1 MKKEILQGS
10 SKTMGIEDLSVR
22 EFLDQTASSAPVPG
36 GGSIAAVTAASAA
49 ALIEMVINLTID
61 KKGYEEVQG
70 RMISMKSQLPSLR
83 KLYLQAADADAAAFS
98 SLMETL
104 RRPKEEGRAE
114 AVQAAFKEAAEVPL
128 TLGQDI
134 FPLLTMARQVVEHGN
149 IWAVTDGVIA
159 AMNAR
164 AAMRAAFYSVRV
176 NLQSINDGAYVY
188 RTLSIISD
196 FESRADGQE
205 RLIESLYKKRQ

>member
-104 RRPKEEGRAE
+104 RRPKEEEGRAE
-114 AVQAAFKEAAEVPL
+114 AVQEAFKEA
-128 TLGQDI
+128 DI
-134 FPLLTMARQVVEHGN
+134 GAGYFSFADHGSTSCRAR
-149 IWAVTDGVIA
+149 
-159 AMNAR
+159 
-164 AAMRAAFYSVRV
+164 
-176 NLQSINDGAYVY
+176 
-188 RTLSIISD
+188 
-196 FESRADGQE
+196 
-205 RLIESLYKKRQ
+205 

>member
-83 KLYLQAADADAAAFS
+83 KLYLQAADADATAFS

-104 RRPKEEGRAE
+104 RRPKEEEGRA
-114 AVQAAFKEAAEVPL
+114 EAAEVPL

>member
-83 KLYLQAADADAAAFS
+83 KLYLQAADADAAAFFFPYGN
-98 SLMETL
+98 LTAT
-104 RRPKEEGRAE
+104 EGRRR
-114 AVQAAFKEAAEVPL
+114 
-128 TLGQDI
+128 TGGSGS
-134 FPLLTMARQVVEHGN
+134 R
-149 IWAVTDGVIA
+149 GV
-159 AMNAR
+159 
-164 AAMRAAFYSVRV
+164 
-176 NLQSINDGAYVY
+176 
-188 RTLSIISD
+188 
-196 FESRADGQE
+196 
-205 RLIESLYKKRQ
+205 

>member
-104 RRPKEEGRAE
+104 RRPKEE
-114 AVQAAFKEAAEVPL
+114 AAEVPL

-205 RLIESLYKKRQ
+205 RLIESLYKKRR

>member
-83 KLYLQAADADAAAFS
+83 KLYLQ
-98 SLMETL
+98 TL
-104 RRPKEEGRAE
+104 RRPKEEEGRAE

-196 FESRADGQE
+196 FENRADGQE

>member
-83 KLYLQAADADAAAFS
+83 KLYLQAADADAAEFS

-104 RRPKEEGRAE
+104 RRPKEEEGRAE
-114 AVQAAFKEAAEVPL
+114 AVQEAFKEAAEVPL
-128 TLGQDI
+128 TLWQDI

-149 IWAVTDGVIA
+149 IWAVTD
-159 AMNAR
+159 
-164 AAMRAAFYSVRV
+164 
-176 NLQSINDGAYVY
+176 
-188 RTLSIISD
+188 
-196 FESRADGQE
+196 
-205 RLIESLYKKRQ
+205 

>member
-1 MKKEILQGS
+1 
-10 SKTMGIEDLSVR
+10 
-22 EFLDQTASSAPVPG
+22 
-36 GGSIAAVTAASAA
+36 
-49 ALIEMVINLTID
+49 
-61 KKGYEEVQG
+61 
-70 RMISMKSQLPSLR
+70 MISMKSQLPSLR
-83 KLYLQAADADAAAFS
+83 KLYLQAADADATAFS

-104 RRPKEEGRAE
+104 RRPKEEEGRAE

>member
-1 MKKEILQGS
+1 M
-10 SKTMGIEDLSVR
+10 
-22 EFLDQTASSAPVPG
+22 PG

-104 RRPKEEGRAE
+104 RRPKEEEGRAE